1 MANQQYVRRPID
13 FGARVCQITGSGTST
28 EGQRYAGSLATRRQ
42 VPRSFVFSHPGG
54 RRRVDHWRVTQS
66 LIGEVSTYA
75 TVVAASLESK
85 EDPPRVDGGHRRRLA
100 PRALL
105 PQRRG
110 GVGAGR

>member
-1 MANQQYVRRPID
+1 MAKQQYVPRPID

-28 EGQRYAGSLATRRQ
+28 EGQRYAGSLATGRQ

-85 EDPPRVDGGHRRRLA
+85 EDPPRFGGARRCRLA
-100 PRALL
+100 PRTVLA
-105 PQRRG
+105 QRRG
-110 GVGAGR
+110 GGGAR